1 VDPRAG
7 GILTHQK
14 TGHCLLVELAAG
26 QGDDAASEA
35 MAAEM
40 AELCDLIAWDDET
53 RVVVLEF
60 DGETNA
66 SLSAIVSR
74 VKQPVIAAIKGNAVG
89 SGLEL
94 AGV

>member
-1 VDPRAG
+1 VR
-7 GILTHQK
+7 
-14 TGHCLLVELAAG
+14 
-26 QGDDAASEA
+26 
-35 MAAEM
+35 
-40 AELCDLIAWDDET
+40 LIAWDDET

-94 AGV
+94 ALACDIRIAVENAHFGLPEVSLGRLLSGGGTQRLPRR